1 MQHRV
6 KQSKI
11 IFMEK
16 RIWFITGV
24 SSGLGNALIQ
34 AVVQSGD
41 FAIGTFRQ
49 QEQVDRFN
57 RGHVD
62 KAFAIKLDVTNADE
76 IQQGITTIIEK
87 FGTIDVLV
95 NNAGFGFA
103 GGIEEA
109 SMVEIRNVFEANFF
123 GALQVTQAV
132 LPILRKQ
139 KSGHIIQVS
148 SHGGFKAMPGF
159 GIYNAS
165 KFALEGISEAL
176 AGEVMPLGIRLTI
189 VEPGPFRTKF
199 ASNGFILAEKQIE
212 DYQSTVGIFRERIK
226 GVDGKQEG
234 DPNKAAQAIIQVVNA
249 GNPPLRLPLGKIA
262 LATISSKLAHVQ
274 KDLDAWSEVA
284 AGAVY

>member
-1 MQHRV
+1 
-6 KQSKI
+6 
-11 IFMEK
+11 
-16 RIWFITGV
+16 
-24 SSGLGNALIQ
+24 
-34 AVVQSGD
+34 
-41 FAIGTFRQ
+41 
-49 QEQVDRFN
+49 
-57 RGHVD
+57 
-62 KAFAIKLDVTNADE
+62 LDVTSADE

-87 FGTIDVLV
+87 FGRIDVLV

-109 SMVEIRNVFEANFF
+109 SMAEVRNVFEANFF
-123 GALQVTQAV
+123 GTLQVTQAV

-139 KSGHIIQVS
+139 KSGHIIQIS

-165 KFALEGISEAL
+165 KFALEGMSEAL
-176 AGEVMPLGIRLTI
+176 AEEVSPLGIRLTI

-199 ASNGFILAEKQIE
+199 ASSGFGLAEKQID

-234 DPNKAAQAIIQVVNA
+234 DPHKAAQAIIQVVNA
-249 GNPPLRLPLGKIA
+249 DNPPLRLPLGKIA

-274 KDLDAWSEVA
+274 KNLEAWSEVA

>member
-1 MQHRV
+1 
-6 KQSKI
+6 
-11 IFMEK
+11 MEK
-16 RIWFITGV
+16 RIWFITGI
-24 SSGLGNALIQ
+24 SSGLGNALIK

-41 FAIGTFRQ
+41 FTIGTFRK
-49 QEQVDRFN
+49 QEQVDAFN
-57 RGHVD
+57 QRHVG
-62 KAFAIKLDVTNADE
+62 KAFAIKMDVTDSSE
-76 IQQGITTIIEK
+76 ISKGIETIVEK
-87 FGTIDVLV
+87 FGKIDVLV

-109 SMVEIRNVFEANFF
+109 SMIEIRNVFEANFF
-123 GALQVTQAV
+123 GALQVTQSV

-148 SHGGFKAMPGF
+148 SHGGFKAMAGF

-165 KFALEGISEAL
+165 KFALEGMSEAL
-176 AGEVMPLGIRLTI
+176 AGEVMPLGIKVTI

-199 ASNGFILAEKQIE
+199 AGTGFRLAEKQIE
-212 DYQSTVGIFRERIK
+212 DYQTTVGVFRERIK

-234 DPNKAAQAIIQVVNA
+234 DPHKAAQAIIQIVNTE
-249 GNPPLRLPLGKIA
+249 NPPLRLPLGKIA

-284 AGAVY
+284 TNAVY